1 MIQEPRI
8 SKHLSSSRVDLINE
22 TIQSHRYALSLN
34 QHNADILFNTAQVLT
49 TAAETAQETKGPDTQ
64 NEAITLLKEAVELFS
79 SCLSRQELD
88 FTENQAQAE
97 IDPTSQDDDEG
108 DLERMSTTSSQ
119 PPQEWA
125 TVLEPVTA
133 NTLVETALAEL
144 NTLTTL
150 VTLTSSSG
158 GPDSNDYRAF
168 ADVAD
173 ILIQQKLPQYLALV
187 PTTSP
192 EPATPQPTARFLTLS
207 DATPTLHIPRPATPP
222 NPHAAATAA
231 ASLAASVFAAAVA
244 EAEYRS
250 GLSTAATYA
259 ARVAQAFGSAAGAAA
274 RAPAPALQRAAAH
287 ADALVAFAAA
297 AADDGDAGVRAL
309 RGAALEEARARL
321 AEAAALVGRVGGADA
336 DAPSA
341 AAVAL
346 LRGDVEMM
354 RRVVAEGEGEG
365 AGADAMLEAAA
376 GCYDSGMGVGG
387 ADEDEEREVGVKR
400 TVVGVLRGVVGA
412 EELASLVKDGK
423 ARMVVLEM
431 EEEGLLRESDKK
443 LAAVLQW

>member
-34 QHNADILFNTAQVLT
+34 QDNADILFNTAQVLT
-49 TAAETAQETKGPDTQ
+49 TAAETAQETKDPDAQ

-88 FTENQAQAE
+88 FTESQAQAE

-125 TVLEPVTA
+125 TVMEPVTA

-150 VTLTSSSG
+150 VSLTSSTG

-168 ADVAD
+168 ADVAE
-173 ILIQQKLPQYLALV
+173 ILIQQKLPQYIALV

-192 EPATPQPTARFLTLS
+192 EEATPAPTARFLSLS
-207 DATPTLHIPRPATPP
+207 DATPTLHVSTPTPP
-222 NPHAAATAA
+222 TNPQADATHA
-231 ASLAASVFAAAVA
+231 ASLAAAIFSAAVA
-244 EAEYRS
+244 EAEYRG
-250 GLSTAATYA
+250 GLSTASTYA
-259 ARVAQAFGSAAGAAA
+259 ARATRAFATV
-274 RAPAPALQRAAAH
+274 PADTPVHSIQQAAAH

-297 AADDGDAGVRAL
+297 AADDDDAGVPAL
-309 RGAALEEARARL
+309 RAAALDAARARL
-321 AEAAALVGRVGGADA
+321 ADAAALMPRVGGVDA
-336 DAPSA
+336 GVPSA

-354 RRVVAEGEGEG
+354 RRVVAEGKGV
-365 AGADAMLEAAA
+365 GADAMLEGAA
-376 GCYDSGMGVGG
+376 GCYGSGAG
-387 ADEDEEREVGVKR
+387 AAHGDEDEEREVGVKR
-400 TVVGVLRGVVGA
+400 AVVGVLRGVVGA

-423 ARMVVLEM
+423 ARMVVSEM
-431 EEEGLLRESDKK
+431 EEEGLLRKSDKEK
-443 LAAVLQW
+443 LAAILKG